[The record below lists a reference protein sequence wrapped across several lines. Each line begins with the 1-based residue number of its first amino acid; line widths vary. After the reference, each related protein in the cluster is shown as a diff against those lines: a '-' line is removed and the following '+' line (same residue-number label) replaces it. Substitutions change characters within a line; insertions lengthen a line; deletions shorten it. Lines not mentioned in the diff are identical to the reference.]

1 MAQLYCASLPLV
13 VNIYFTGTTVPRT
26 NFYLAQRFLSGKSLF
41 TTQTQNR
48 KPGRMSLQIIK
59 NLISQEMK
67 LRIKILHYTDL
78 STIAF
83 LV

>member
-26 NFYLAQRFLSGKSLF
+26 NFYLAQRFLSGKSMF
-41 TTQTQNR
+41 TTQNR

-59 NLISQEMK
+59 NSISQEMK